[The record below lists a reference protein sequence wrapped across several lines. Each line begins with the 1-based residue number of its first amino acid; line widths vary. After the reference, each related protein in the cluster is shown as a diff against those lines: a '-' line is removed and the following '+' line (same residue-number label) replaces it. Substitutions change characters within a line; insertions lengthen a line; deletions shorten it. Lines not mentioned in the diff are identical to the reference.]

1 MRRAPYATKVPKT
14 TAVDRLRHLAPR
26 GSHVTIIVRLA
37 RMTEFPYGVSFR
49 ADSEDITPYVHA
61 VTTSIRSVR
70 APFPILVPP
79 WHRANPMGWLNTLI
93 CDVGLECFGTLHPW
107 KLAVDY
113 STP

>member
-1 MRRAPYATKVPKT
+1 MRHALYATKVPKT
-14 TAVDRLRHLAPR
+14 TAVERLRQLAPK
-26 GSHVTIIVRLA
+26 GSRATVTFRLA
-37 RMTEFPYGVSFR
+37 IFTELPYGVSFHV
-49 ADSEDITPYVHA
+49 EGNDITPYVHA